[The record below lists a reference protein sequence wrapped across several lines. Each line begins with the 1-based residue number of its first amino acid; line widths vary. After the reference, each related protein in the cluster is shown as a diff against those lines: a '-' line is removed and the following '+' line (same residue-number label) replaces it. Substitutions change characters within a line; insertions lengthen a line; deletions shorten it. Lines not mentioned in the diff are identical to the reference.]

1 MGSHTRDIT
10 PDRRIG
16 DLLDNSDAYLNTD
29 KGLPDNI
36 KSTLLR
42 RGKASIFSN
51 LEEGN
56 QNLMEKLVGS
66 SKGGTPIDAL
76 IRGKVGLQSGANS
89 ALNTLNED
97 VAFKD
102 YEANQNE
109 RNRLLDIYKLKL
121 GANTQ
126 QQQFGSEDEQ
136 RNKGFDLGSAFGA
149 VAGAGGAVG
158 GQAIKRK

>member
-1 MGSHTRDIT
+1 MGSHTRDVQ
-10 PDRRIG
+10 PDKSIN
-16 DLLDNSDAYLNTD
+16 DLLYNSDNYLNTD

-42 RGKASIFSN
+42 RGKSSIFSN

-66 SKGGTPIDAL
+66 SQGGTPIDSL
-76 IRGKVGLQSGANS
+76 IRGQVNLQSGANS

-109 RNRLLDIYKLKL
+109 RDRLLNIYKLKL
-121 GANTQ
+121 GGFER
-126 QQQFGSEDEQ
+126 QQQFGSEDEA
-136 RNKGFDLGSAFGA
+136 RNKGFDLGSALGS
-149 VAGAGGAVG
+149 VIGAGGAIG